1 MGAKMNESAAS
12 PLLARDRALRARSL
26 RMSPA
31 ERLAAMRQLLAQS
44 RAILER
50 HPEGLDHFRRRNF
63 AARSIGQ
70 KAEANTDDS

>member
-1 MGAKMNESAAS
+1 MGAEMIESAANR
-12 PLLARDRALRARSL
+12 LLARNRAVRAQSL

-31 ERLAAMRQLLAQS
+31 ERLAAMRQLLEQS
-44 RAILER
+44 RALLER

-63 AARSIGQ
+63 AARSIGR